1 MSVVEQKKERI
12 RSALEE
18 LDHPTCIELGF
29 PKSGPTL
36 LYEGNKAAI
45 NRDLVLNALGTS
57 ISITSRSKNGD
68 SAATSSLHISLVSST
83 QRTLRPSHSS
93 VGF

>member
-12 RSALEE
+12 RSALQE

-57 ISITSRSKNGD
+57 IM
-68 SAATSSLHISLVSST
+68 ATARRHQACT
-83 QRTLRPSHSS
+83 YPWCHRPSERS
-93 VGF
+93 GQATRR